1 MKIEIELNESV
12 INEMVST
19 RVANALLMEL
29 DRDAR
34 RAQVNAIMG
43 PVLERF
49 REAAKEA
56 VASAK
61 MGDGQTVEQYITG
74 LLQAA
79 PSPGQYD
86 QRTKLRRTIDEQI
99 AKYADAIFEDLARPY
114 VEKIRDEL
122 MKRIDEAV
130 GGR

>member
-1 MKIEIELNESV
+1 MKIEIELNEHV

-19 RVANALLMEL
+19 KIAGALLSKVNDE
-29 DRDAR
+29 AR

-61 MGDGQTVEQYITG
+61 MGDGQTVEQYIAG

-86 QRTKLRRTIDEQI
+86 QRTRLRRTIDEQI

-122 MKRIDEAV
+122 MKRIDEAIK
-130 GGR
+130 